1 MPHFVDKGFLMNRWL
16 IPLAA
21 GLALAACG
29 PKPAEEAAPDQ
40 ALDSEAE
47 KISYIMGVNIGSQ
60 MKADAFEL
68 DSAAF
73 LSGVEDVMAGKE
85 PRLGDEEANAV
96 VQAYQEKRR
105 AAAEAERQQ
114 LAEANLAASE
124 EYLAENAEREG
135 VQVLDSGL
143 QYRVLAE
150 GSGESPQPGDTVE
163 VHYRGTLPDGTEF
176 DSSYSRNQP
185 ETFGVSQVIPGWVEA
200 LQLMQEG
207 DKWELAIP
215 PDLAYGPGGSGG
227 AIGPNQVLLFEVE
240 LLKVIDAGAG
250 EAGDQE
256 E

>member
-1 MPHFVDKGFLMNRWL
+1 MNRWL
-16 IPLAA
+16 ISLAA
-21 GLALAACG
+21 SFALAACA
-29 PKPAEEAAPDQ
+29 PKPADDVTADP
-40 ALDSEAE
+40 ALDTEAE

-73 LSGVEDVMAGKE
+73 LRGVEDVMAGNE
-85 PRLGDEEANAV
+85 PRLSDEEANAV

-105 AAAEAERQQ
+105 AAAEAEREQV
-114 LAEANLAASE
+114 AEVNLAASQQ
-124 EYLAENAEREG
+124 YLADNAERDG

-143 QYRVLAE
+143 QYRVLTK
-150 GSGESPQPGDTVE
+150 GTGKSPGPGDTVE

-176 DSSYSRNQP
+176 DSSYAREQT

-215 PDLAYGPGGSGG
+215 PDLAYGSGGSGG

-240 LLKVIDAGAG
+240 LLKVID
-250 EAGDQE
+250 EAAAAEQE
-256 E
+256 Q

>member
-1 MPHFVDKGFLMNRWL
+1 MPYFADKELLMNRWL

-29 PKPAEEAAPDQ
+29 PKPAEDAATDT

-73 LSGVEDVMAGKE
+73 LSGVEDVMAGNE
-85 PRLGDEEANAV
+85 PRLSDEEANAV

-105 AAAEAERQQ
+105 TAAEAERQQ
-114 LAEANLAASE
+114 LAETNLAASE
-124 EYLAENAEREG
+124 KYLAENAEREG

-143 QYRVLAE
+143 QYRVLTE
-150 GSGESPQPGDTVE
+150 GSGKSPQPGDTVE

-176 DSSYSRNQP
+176 DSSYSRNQT

-240 LLKVIDAGAG
+240 LLKVIDAEEDGG
-250 EAGDQE
+250 GTQE